1 MRAMYASAWRSF
13 EAWTEAR
20 GNLPMPASPP
30 LAAAYLAH
38 LAEECRLSVATIRL
52 HRAALAAIRKT
63 NGHEDPT
70 DHQGVRWVMKGIALA
85 AVRATARARR
95 PGRQESAA
103 KASWRGSVDLAL
115 LSLLRDGLLRSS
127 EAAAL
132 TWADVELR
140 DNGTALLQVRRSKT
154 DPETEGVVLYI
165 GREAAQSLQSI
176 RPQEEL
182 LDLSAPVFGLSTKQI
197 VRRVKAAGLGKG
209 YTGHS
214 GRVGMAQ
221 DMGKSGLRSHHFSGR
236 IAERKSRERQVVWRR
251 LFGSVVRPD
260 R

>member
-95 PGRQESAA
+95 PGTPGIGCQGFLARQRGPGAA
-103 KASWRGSVDLAL
+103 IPSQR
-115 LSLLRDGLLRSS
+115 R
-127 EAAAL
+127 AAP
-132 TWADVELR
+132 ELR
-140 DNGTALLQVRRSKT
+140 GRGAHLGRR
-154 DPETEGVVLYI
+154 G
-165 GREAAQSLQSI
+165 
-176 RPQEEL
+176 
-182 LDLSAPVFGLSTKQI
+182 
-197 VRRVKAAGLGKG
+197 AAG
-209 YTGHS
+209 
-214 GRVGMAQ
+214 
-221 DMGKSGLRSHHFSGR
+221 
-236 IAERKSRERQVVWRR
+236 
-251 LFGSVVRPD
+251 
-260 R
+260 